1 MSSEEMQEEKLPSK
15 LNLRI
20 WGRIGRYALKQ
31 WPLLIVIVLMML
43 ITTFYDS
50 SFVPVMN
57 AGAIA
62 AVGDFAT
69 LSSASS
75 LWSTVIHVRF
85 ISGALEADFTFLQ
98 FTLLEVGMILLRSL
112 SIYWTFY
119 LTNYMDMLI
128 MTSLRRDT
136 FRHVQ
141 ELSFSYFDKTNSGW
155 LIARMNNDTSSI
167 GDVMS
172 WDIISMFWA
181 LFDMLFTLVTMF
193 SNSWKL
199 GLIVLASIPLM
210 AIVIPLFEKALLKR
224 WRTAR
229 NAYSKFVGW
238 LAEAINGS
246 KTIKTLSIENEVAD
260 EAKGIVDDIQDKRW
274 RAGRMNALFQPIVSF
289 VSMVMIAVIVM
300 VGIPL
305 IQNGTTESEN
315 VQNIALIVLF
325 IGFVQQ
331 IYDPLQQL
339 SEIFSDFMASQ
350 AGAEKVGQLLDAP
363 VQIKDS
369 PEIVEKYGDLFQPKK
384 EAYEK
389 LKGEITFENV
399 TFDYGNGVEVI
410 HPLNLEVQ
418 KGTSLAI
425 VGETGSGKT
434 TMVNL
439 LCRFYEPTK
448 GKILID
454 GIDYRSKSLGW
465 LRSNIGYVQ
474 QSPFV
479 FSGTYKENIRYGKLN
494 ATDEEIIAAAKLV
507 GIDEFIRKEKN
518 GYDTV
523 LEDGGGSLSQG
534 QKQLISFAR
543 ALIRNPAILILDEA
557 TSSIDTET
565 ESQIQNSLMPLLK
578 GRTSI
583 TIAHRLSTIVNS
595 DRILVMEHG
604 TIVEDGSHV
613 SLMEKKGVYYGL
625 YMNQFKDLNIEGQL
639 ETYKSQ
645 ILDKGVKI

>member
-1 MSSEEMQEEKLPSK
+1 MSSEEMEEEKLPSK

-20 WGRIGRYALKQ
+20 WAKIGKYALKE

-62 AVGDFAT
+62 SVGDFAS

-75 LWSTVIHVRF
+75 LWNVVIHVRF
-85 ISGALEADFTFLQ
+85 IVGSSETNLSFLQ
-98 FTLLEVGMILLRSL
+98 FTLLEIGMILLRSL

-128 MTSLRRDT
+128 MISLRRDT

-181 LFDMLFTLVTMF
+181 FFDMFFTLITMF
-193 SNSWKL
+193 TNSWKL
-199 GLIVLASIPLM
+199 GLVVLASIPVM
-210 AIVIPLFEKALLKR
+210 GIVIPLFEKSLLKR

-260 EAKGIVDDIQDKRW
+260 EAKGIVNEIQDKRW
-274 RAGRMNALFQPIVSF
+274 RAGRMNALFQPIVSL
-289 VSMVMIAVIVM
+289 VSMAMIAIIVMI
-300 VGIPL
+300 GIPL
-305 IQNGTTESEN
+305 IRQGATTEEN
-315 VQNIALIVLF
+315 VENIALIVLF

-350 AGAEKVGQLLDAP
+350 AGAEKVGQLLDAK
-363 VQIKDS
+363 VEIKDS
-369 PEIVEKYGDLFQPKK
+369 PAIVEKYGDVFNPKK
-384 EAYEK
+384 ENYEK
-389 LKGEITFENV
+389 LRGEITFDHV

-410 HPLNLEVQ
+410 HPLTLEV
-418 KGTSLAI
+418 KEGTSLAI

-439 LCRFYEPTK
+439 ICRFYEPTK
-448 GKILID
+448 GRILID
-454 GIDYRSKSLGW
+454 GVDYMGKSLGW

-474 QSPFV
+474 QNPFV
-479 FSGTYKENIRYGKLN
+479 FSGSYKDNIRYGKLD
-494 ATDEEIIAAAKLV
+494 ATDEEIIAVSKLV

-518 GYDTV
+518 GYDTI
-523 LEDGGGSLSQG
+523 LEDGGDSLSQG

-565 ESQIQNSLMPLLK
+565 ESHIQNSLMPLLK

-595 DRILVMEHG
+595 DRILVMDNG
-604 TIVEDGSHV
+604 VIVEDGSHV
-613 SLMEKKGVYYGL
+613 SLMEKKGAYYAL
-625 YMNQFKDLNIEGQL
+625 YMNQFKDLNIEGQI